1 MDPEKAES
9 LIQHW
14 EWQYKRGN
22 AAEPPDSYT
31 YCALIKAWGRS
42 NIIDAEL
49 KALDIL
55 DFMEESRVVGL
66 SKIAY
71 NETMTAF
78 ARSSRQDA
86 SAYIERIY
94 DRLLRAY
101 ELTRRKDFKPDRF
114 TYFSVIKAYSKTCN
128 SHHQAL
134 KSHEVMLKLID
145 SRHADANICTNAIS
159 AWVHSG
165 SDEAIEYAE
174 ELVSEMD
181 KAGIRMDG
189 ISYNTL
195 MNVYAQSKFPD
206 KRARAFEVFNRME
219 RLRHVNVTSV
229 TFSILMVACQDNE
242 DMVARVFQ
250 ACIRHGM
257 LDNRLKD
264 IFIEHGPSSVRD
276 QLASDEIPTEWSV
289 NANRGP
295 GGMSRKQIRNIQ
307 KRGSTGRDVHSFGWA
322 D

>member
-1 MDPEKAES
+1 
-9 LIQHW
+9 
-14 EWQYKRGN
+14 
-22 AAEPPDSYT
+22 
-31 YCALIKAWGRS
+31 
-42 NIIDAEL
+42 
-49 KALDIL
+49 
-55 DFMEESRVVGL
+55 
-66 SKIAY
+66 
-71 NETMTAF
+71 
-78 ARSSRQDA
+78 
-86 SAYIERIY
+86 
-94 DRLLRAY
+94 
-101 ELTRRKDFKPDRF
+101 
-114 TYFSVIKAYSKTCN
+114 
-128 SHHQAL
+128 
-134 KSHEVMLKLID
+134 MLKLID